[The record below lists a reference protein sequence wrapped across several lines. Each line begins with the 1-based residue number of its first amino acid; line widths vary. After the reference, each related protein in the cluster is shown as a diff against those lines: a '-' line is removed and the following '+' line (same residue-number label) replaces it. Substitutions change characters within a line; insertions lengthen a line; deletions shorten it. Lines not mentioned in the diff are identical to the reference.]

1 MFFDKILDFFKIE
14 NLYGNNKDN
23 GSDATLHIYDLIKE
37 AQDLATVINTTTDE
51 TTFYGSYEALISILC
66 ELEKYEDIVPFVNK
80 PSDDLKNVL
89 ANKEKAIEKF
99 IMRSNQNVNNKPEKS
114 ILRSNGKV
122 APTPTPTPTPTDCA
136 TIANVSIIPEEN
148 INSNI
153 KDNSS
158 SLPYKSDRIL
168 INGLHPLFISVLRD
182 ILETGKV
189 IPVSLMREYHLS
201 KDGLYQIIQEA
212 QNAHLLDLNN
222 NILVSKDYFEKFIDH
237 YDPSIYKFEHGNFDK
252 ELLICI
258 GEITIEN
265 GAESLYEEFDPDC
278 ILDYLNILE
287 KIGTIA
293 YNSKTN
299 KYDVLESVNDF
310 INKCNYIPDTLQKE
324 PTMSLD
330 RLDHMEGHDFEYFCA
345 DLLVRNSYNNVE
357 VTKDSGDHGIDIL
370 AEKDDITY
378 AIQCKCYSSN
388 IGNAAIQQAHT
399 GKSIYHK
406 DIAVVLTNQYFTAQA
421 QEEANAL
428 GVKLWDRD
436 KLQDLIEKAQ

>member
-1 MFFDKILDFFKIE
+1 M
-14 NLYGNNKDN
+14 
-23 GSDATLHIYDLIKE
+23 
-37 AQDLATVINTTTDE
+37 
-51 TTFYGSYEALISILC
+51 
-66 ELEKYEDIVPFVNK
+66 
-80 PSDDLKNVL
+80 
-89 ANKEKAIEKF
+89 
-99 IMRSNQNVNNKPEKS
+99 
-114 ILRSNGKV
+114 
-122 APTPTPTPTPTDCA
+122 
-136 TIANVSIIPEEN
+136 
-148 INSNI
+148 
-153 KDNSS
+153 
-158 SLPYKSDRIL
+158 PYKSDRIL